1 MNLSRLATASL
12 LAGAILVVG
21 PIAPEATAQ
30 SRSGYEGVD
39 NDQGGGWSRPQQ
51 DYPAQGGRQGSQDGE
66 WDSPPQGYP
75 AQGGRQGSQDG
86 EWDNPSQ
93 GYPAQGGRQN
103 YPDRGGR
110 QNSQDGEWGSPQQ
123 EDQSGDWGRAQQED
137 QGGGWGRAQQEIEQI
152 ITPEYRRLGMR
163 LERLPN
169 GSLRL
174 RLPSEVMFAYDSA
187 NISPGFAPTL
197 RKVAGFMER
206 YPRARARI
214 IGHTD
219 SVGSDSYNLD
229 LSLRRAE
236 SAAAFLRAQ
245 GVHPRRLFIDGRG
258 KQEPI
263 ASNATPEGRQMNR
276 RVDIVLLR
284 PPRRN

>member
-12 LAGAILVVG
+12 LAC
-21 PIAPEATAQ
+21 IALATGSITPEATAQ
-30 SRSGYEGVD
+30 SRSGYEDVE

-51 DYPAQGGRQGSQDGE
+51 DYPAQGGRPGSQDGE
-66 WDSPPQGYP
+66 WDSP
-75 AQGGRQGSQDG
+75 
-86 EWDNPSQ
+86 SQ
-93 GYPAQGGRQN
+93 GYPAQDGRQD
-103 YPDRGGR
+103 YPARGGR
-110 QNSQDGEWGSPQQ
+110 QDSQDGEWGSPQQ
-123 EDQSGDWGRAQQED
+123 DD

-152 ITPEYRRLGMR
+152 ITPEYRRMGMR

-187 NISPGFAPTL
+187 NISRGFAPTL
-197 RKVAGFMER
+197 HKVAGFMGR
-206 YPRARARI
+206 YPRTRARI

-236 SAAAFLRAQ
+236 SVAAFLNAQ
-245 GVHPRRLFIDGRG
+245 GVQQRRLFTDGRG

-276 RVDIVLLR
+276 RVDIVIMR

>member
-12 LAGAILVVG
+12 LACTVLATGFIT
-21 PIAPEATAQ
+21 PEAAAQ
-30 SRSGYEGVD
+30 PRSGYEDVD
-39 NDQGGGWSRPQQ
+39 NDQGGPQQGYPARGGRQDSQDGEWGNPQQ
-51 DYPAQGGRQGSQDGE
+51 DYPA
-66 WDSPPQGYP
+66 
-75 AQGGRQGSQDG
+75 
-86 EWDNPSQ
+86 
-93 GYPAQGGRQN
+93 
-103 YPDRGGR
+103 RGGR
-110 QNSQDGEWGSPQQ
+110 QDSQDGEWGSP
-123 EDQSGDWGRAQQED
+123 QQED

-206 YPRARARI
+206 YPRTRARI

-236 SAAAFLRAQ
+236 SAAAFLNAQ
-245 GVHPRRLFIDGRG
+245 GVQQRRLLTDGRG

-263 ASNATPEGRQMNR
+263 ASNSTPEGRQMNR
-276 RVDIVLLR
+276 RVDIIIMR